1 MHQAPLFL
9 LPMKFIDE
17 VKIFVQAGH
26 GGRGC
31 VSFRREKY
39 VPRGGPDGGD
49 GGKGGDIVFQAD
61 RHLST
66 LLDFRYRPHHLA
78 PKGGNGEGSNRTG
91 RNGEDIVI
99 SVPVGT
105 VVKNA
110 ATMEIMAD
118 LVEDGQ
124 RFIAARGGIG
134 GKGNS
139 HFATSTHRTPRFA
152 QDGMP
157 GEEFWIILELKL
169 LADVGIIG
177 KPNAGKS
184 TFISR
189 VSAARPKIAAYPF
202 TTLTPNLGVVAYG
215 RHQSFV
221 IADIPGLIAGAH
233 AGAGMGVQFLKHVER
248 TSILLHI
255 IDISEDNSPRA
266 SRLHDEVNRELG
278 LFNAGLLAKPQVVAI
293 GKIDLPAV
301 RERLKKEID
310 IFREK
315 GIEVSAFSAVTGEG
329 METVMNRIALA
340 MERASATC

>member
-1 MHQAPLFL
+1 
-9 LPMKFIDE
+9 MKFVDE

-49 GGKGGDIVFQAD
+49 GGKGGDIVFRAD

-66 LLDFRYRPHHLA
+66 LLDFRYRPRHLA
-78 PKGGNGEGSNRTG
+78 PKGGNGEGGNRTG
-91 RNGEDIVI
+91 RNGEDVVI
-99 SVPVGT
+99 AVPVGT
-105 VVKNA
+105 VVKDADTLN
-110 ATMEIMAD
+110 IMAD
-118 LVEDGQ
+118 LDHDGQ
-124 RFIAARGGIG
+124 LFIAARGGIG
-134 GKGNS
+134 GKGNA

-152 QDGMP
+152 QEGMP
-157 GEEFWIILELKL
+157 GEEHWLILELKL

-184 TFISR
+184 TFISM

-202 TTLTPNLGVVAYG
+202 TTLVPNLGVVSYG

-248 TSILLHI
+248 TSVLLHI
-255 IDISEDNSPRA
+255 IDISEETGQGGWESY
-266 SRLHDEVNRELG
+266 EEINRELA
-278 LFNAGLLAKPQVVAI
+278 LFDAGLAKKPQVVAI
-293 GKIDLPAV
+293 GKVDLPLV

-310 IFREK
+310 IFRKK
-315 GIEVSAFSAVTGEG
+315 GIEVAVFSAVTGEG
-329 METVMNRIALA
+329 MDGALQRIITLL
-340 MERASATC
+340 ERNAPPATEH

>member
-1 MHQAPLFL
+1 
-9 LPMKFIDE
+9 MKFVDE

-39 VPRGGPDGGD
+39 VPRGGPDGGE

-78 PKGGNGEGSNRTG
+78 PKGGNGEGNNRTG
-91 RNGEDIVI
+91 RNGEDITI
-99 SVPVGT
+99 AVPVGT

-118 LVEDGQ
+118 LVSAGQ
-124 RFIAARGGIG
+124 RFIVARGGIG
-134 GKGNS
+134 GKGNA

-152 QDGMP
+152 QEGMP
-157 GEEFWIILELKL
+157 GEEYWLLLELKL

-177 KPNAGKS
+177 MPNAGKS

-202 TTLTPNLGVVAYG
+202 TTIVPNLGVVSYG
-215 RHQSFV
+215 RQQSFV

-233 AGAGMGVQFLKHVER
+233 NGAGMGVQFLKHVER
-248 TSILLHI
+248 TSILLHL
-255 IDISEDNSPRA
+255 IDISGENDQGAWESYEA
-266 SRLHDEVNRELG
+266 VNRELR
-278 LFNAGLLAKPQVVAI
+278 LFNAAMLNKPQVVAI
-293 GKIDLPAV
+293 NKIDLPV
-301 RERLKKEID
+301 TRERLKKEID

-315 GIEVSAFSAVTGEG
+315 GIEVAVFSAVTGEG
-329 METVMNRIALA
+329 IENALRRIIMLLEQAA
-340 MERASATC
+340 PA

>member
-1 MHQAPLFL
+1 MRFV
-9 LPMKFIDE
+9 DE
-17 VKIFVQAGH
+17 AEIFVQAGH

-49 GGKGGDIVFQAD
+49 GGKGGDVVFQAD
-61 RHLST
+61 RRLST
-66 LLDFRYRPHHLA
+66 LLDFRYRPRHLA
-78 PKGGNGEGSNRTG
+78 PNGGAGEGGNRAG
-91 RNGEDIVI
+91 RNGKDIVI
-99 SVPVGT
+99 AVPTGT
-105 VVKNA
+105 VVRNA

-118 LVEDGQ
+118 LTEDEQ
-124 RFIAARGGIG
+124 RFVVARGGMG

-139 HFATSTHRTPRFA
+139 HFATATHRAPRFA
-152 QDGMP
+152 QEGMP
-157 GEEFWIILELKL
+157 GEEFRIVLELKL

-189 VSAARPKIAAYPF
+189 VSAARPKIASYPF
-202 TTLTPNLGVVAYG
+202 TTLVPNLGVVSHG
-215 RHQSFV
+215 PRHSFV

-233 AGAGMGVQFLKHVER
+233 AGAGMGARFLRHVER
-248 TSILLHI
+248 TSLLFHI
-255 IDISEDNSPRA
+255 IDISEDEAPGAWR
-266 SRLHDEVNRELG
+266 RHDEINRELE
-278 LFNAGLLAKPQVVAI
+278 LFSADLAAKPQVVAI

-329 METVMNRIALA
+329 IKTVLDRIVLT
-340 MERASATC
+340 MERTAPAR